1 MGAELLPLF
10 VREPCVHLKEL
21 QKAMEIKTDDNG
33 IFRFWV
39 LVFCLFVWESFF
51 AMDWQS

>member
-39 LVFCLFVWESFF
+39 LVFCLFVWGSFF